1 MVGVNEDNF
10 VVLVNTILVNPVR
23 VQDTQV
29 TASLADT
36 LLRYT
41 SQTSL
46 GLEVVDTL
54 ADGLAVGRTLGD
66 VFLAV
71 APADTD
77 AVDNIALLGLVAK
90 TTSLVGARWTR
101 CAVDDV
107 QLTVLPAPVGSF
119 RISSRRKKA
128 LQDAPNT
135 EKEPEDIR
143 LLLFV
148 QLANILVGSHLAG

>member
-10 VVLVNTILVNPVR
+10 VVLVDTILVNPVR

-54 ADGLAVGRTLGD
+54 ADGLAVGGAYIKLNLQCSSTDADLHTLRD
-66 VFLAV
+66 VLLAV
-71 APADTD
+71 SAADTD
-77 AVDNIALLGLVAK
+77 AVDHVSLLGLIAK
-90 TTSLVGARWTR
+90 TASLVGAGRAS
-101 CAVDDV
+101 CSVDNI
-107 QLTVLPAPVGSF
+107 QLTVFPAT
-119 RISSRRKKA
+119 
-128 LQDAPNT
+128 DAEEET
-135 EKEPEDIR
+135 EDVR

-148 QLANILVGSHLAG
+148 QLPDVFVGTHLD